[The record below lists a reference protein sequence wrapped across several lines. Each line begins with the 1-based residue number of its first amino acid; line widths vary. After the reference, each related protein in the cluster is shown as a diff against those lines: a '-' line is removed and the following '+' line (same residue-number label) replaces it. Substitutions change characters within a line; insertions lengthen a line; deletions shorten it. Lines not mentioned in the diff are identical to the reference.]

1 MKITFLTETSGG
13 DSDDGN
19 ERHVVLVDGKERM
32 SQADWICPED
42 VRFYRDLS
50 SPHDCE
56 DVLKD
61 VIAAVKRG
69 EEVEFEYVTKEDF
82 V

>member
-1 MKITFLTETSGG
+1 MKITFLTEKHDG
-13 DSDDGN
+13 DCDDGN
-19 ERHVVLVDGKERM
+19 ERHVVLVNGIERM

-61 VIAAVKRG
+61 VIEAVQHG
-69 EEVEFEYVTKEDF
+69 EEIEFEYITRDDL
-82 V
+82 